1 MSSSTKEVPGPPP
14 LNDKAQVTQ
23 AYEVP
28 SHRIPER
35 DRGPSHLARPPRP
48 LGNPLCSVVNF
59 LMVGDPDFDY
69 NDLWELTDQG
79 YRYYDKAWE
88 STRELW
94 VKRLKHINLVVRL

>member
-1 MSSSTKEVPGPPP
+1 
-14 LNDKAQVTQ
+14 
-23 AYEVP
+23 
-28 SHRIPER
+28 
-35 DRGPSHLARPPRP
+35 
-48 LGNPLCSVVNF
+48 
-59 LMVGDPDFDY
+59 MVGDPDFDY